1 MLAADTSL
9 PLLLIVASLDVT
21 ASDSPKTRE
30 DKRLSVLMC
39 SAQVEAP
46 TEQCEQID
54 CAPADQHDERNQ
66 NGDRHCGLDQVPTFP
81 GRVDVG
87 RCHQRTRYQP
97 ADVPCQLI
105 AGARNVKAKLITMSA
120 TTQRTSRWS
129 RLATMNV
136 APKDRTPPPMPP
148 PSPY

>member
-66 NGDRHCGLDQVPTFP
+66 NGDRHCGLDQVPAAPTAGSVVAAAMAGSWAGP
-81 GRVDVG
+81 AGPALAEQSDRQRRYGR
-87 RCHQRTRYQP
+87 QSWN
-97 ADVPCQLI
+97 A
-105 AGARNVKAKLITMSA
+105 SA
-120 TTQRTSRWS
+120 WALS
-129 RLATMNV
+129 A
-136 APKDRTPPPMPP
+136 
-148 PSPY
+148 